1 MAGLSMELLPE
12 RIGAE
17 IPVVAA
23 GLRLGCIQRVNDKLK
38 RIGH

>member
-1 MAGLSMELLPE
+1 MELLPE

-17 IPVVAA
+17 IPVVGA
-23 GLRLGCIQRVNDKLK
+23 GFRLGCIQRVNDKLMK